1 MSVNYLDTENYN
13 QIVKY
18 KIYVSF
24 IGFMLQYVT
33 SGNDSCWIISEGD
46 DCIRAF
52 IVLMSSNITI
62 AQVTTCTVTGR

>member
-1 MSVNYLDTENYN
+1 MRVNYLGTENYN
-13 QIVKY
+13 QNVKS

-24 IGFMLQYVT
+24 IGFMLQYVI

-52 IVLMSSNITI
+52 IVLLSSNITR

>member
-1 MSVNYLDTENYN
+1 MRVNYLDTENYN

-24 IGFMLQYVT
+24 IGFMLQYVI
-33 SGNDSCWIISEGD
+33 SGNDSCWIVSEGD

-52 IVLMSSNITI
+52 IVLLSSNITR